1 MRHSGSIASLDLQSA
16 SGFYIILRAL
26 KLVRSPN
33 IVNETCRPL
42 TAGGVELKAAQATAQ
57 REVHYRLT
65 YSTNSVQIARVTDV
79 LSKQPSVG
87 FLAAAFLTATELG
100 LDVYSTVRIAMKTD
114 VFNEWLQLSRMFL
127 GCDSGMPR
135 LRSENVGL

>member
-1 MRHSGSIASLDLQSA
+1 LQSA
-16 SGFYIILRAL
+16 SGFYIIFSAL

-33 IVNETCRPL
+33 IVNDTCRPL

-87 FLAAAFLTATELG
+87 FLAAAFLTATEIA
-100 LDVYSTVRIAMKTD
+100 LDVYSTVRIAMKGH
-114 VFNEWLQLSRMFL
+114 VFNEWLQLSRVFL
-127 GCDSGMPR
+127 GCDS
-135 LRSENVGL
+135 